1 MPRIIKNICIIVESA
16 TGLHC
21 SGPFQE
27 RAVVTTLHPQHGGLC
42 QQALLDA
49 HMPLISTS
57 KLHSQSQ
64 KKKKNPYTQGQ
75 ALLGVFLVTPDLCL
89 NQT

>member
-1 MPRIIKNICIIVESA
+1 MARIIKNIPIIVESA

-57 KLHSQSQ
+57 KLHSQFQ
-64 KKKKNPYTQGQ
+64 KRKKNPYTQGQ
-75 ALLGVFLVTPDLCL
+75 ALIFLVTPDLCL

>member
-1 MPRIIKNICIIVESA
+1 MPRIRKNISIIVESA

-27 RAVVTTLHPQHGGLC
+27 QAEVTTLHPQRGGLC

-57 KLHSQSQ
+57 KLHSQFQ
-64 KKKKNPYTQGQ
+64 KKKNPYTQGQ
-75 ALLGVFLVTPDLCL
+75 TLLGVFLVPPDLCL